1 MNKSELEEKLGEL
14 AQEIKERHL
23 AEREIVIHGTGN
35 TSELYQKCISRE
47 ELPVIA
53 YADNNPAKQGSVYHG
68 LPVWSVD
75 DVSGEGKFIL
85 VCSLNCR
92 TNIAICEQLRGRGL
106 EAWPL
111 DAYVFGKNYDKIMRA
126 MEMLADAESRNIYAD
141 MILKRIAN
149 EPVTDFSPRQYFAV
163 PAFAGEAPG
172 EVFVDMGAFVGDTV
186 ERYLFERSGTF
197 GKIYAFEPYLPNYQA
212 MQVRFARLRQ
222 EWGLLDDQLLP
233 ICGGVGRETGM
244 SSIEAGN
251 NNGGFGAGFRE
262 NGTGNLQHIYALD
275 EYFKDIHVD
284 FLKADIESYE
294 LDMLWGAE
302 KVLRR
307 DRPKLALAIYHNAS
321 DMYTIINFL
330 AEMDLGYNFALRQH
344 SPTYA
349 ETVLYAWRE

>member
-1 MNKSELEEKLGEL
+1 MV
-14 AQEIKERHL
+14 A
-23 AEREIVIHGTGN
+23 
-35 TSELYQKCISRE
+35 
-47 ELPVIA
+47 
-53 YADNNPAKQGSVYHG
+53 
-68 LPVWSVD
+68 
-75 DVSGEGKFIL
+75 
-85 VCSLNCR
+85 
-92 TNIAICEQLRGRGL
+92 
-106 EAWPL
+106 
-111 DAYVFGKNYDKIMRA
+111 KNYDKIMRA
-126 MEMLADAESRNIYAD
+126 VELLADAESKDVYAS

-149 EPVTDFSPRQYFAV
+149 EPVTDFSQRQYFAM

-186 ERYLFERSGTF
+186 ERYLFERFGTF
-197 GKIYAFEPYLPNYQA
+197 GKAYAFEPYLPNYQA

-222 EWGLLDDQLLP
+222 EWGLADDRLLP

-251 NNGGFGAGFRE
+251 NGGLGAGFRE
-262 NGTGNLQHIYALD
+262 DGAGELQHIYAVD

-294 LDMLWGAE
+294 LDMLQGAE

-330 AEMDLGYNFALRQH
+330 AEMDLGYNFALRHH
-344 SPTYA
+344 SSTYA
-349 ETVLYAWRE
+349 DTVLYAWKD